1 MLIRIRLTL
10 LYTAILALTL
20 ILFGVVLYTIQ
31 DQYTL
36 NSLKRDLSLS
46 GDSLAQSISRTYLS
60 PAPSTPPPDLPSQK
74 QGGNP
79 AQNPAT
85 NPPQKPGENPA
96 PNSMGNNPPPKPIE
110 QLSGAQAFRDLRE
123 RDIMRVLDA
132 NGALFAGPFGSDE
145 VALPISAEGLQILQ
159 NQQVWWESITLN
171 GEHLLVY
178 NRPLVS
184 GGKVAFIIQA
194 ARSLTE
200 RDRSLTSLELT
211 LVIASLVTTLVAFG
225 IGWLMA
231 RVTLSPIQ
239 RITQTAQVIGSESDF
254 TRRVDYNGPKD
265 EIGQLATTF
274 NEMLSRLQDA
284 YQQVSQA
291 LKMQRN
297 FVADVSHELR
307 TPLTTVRGNLALLRR
322 TPPLPMDEQAD
333 ILSDLVEESDRLIRL
348 VNNLLVLARADAG
361 QCLGHAPLHIRPVI
375 EESER
380 QVRLIDPQRE
390 IVEVPCE
397 DLVAVGDRDALKQVL
412 LIVLDNA
419 LKYSQGK
426 ITLRAEK
433 EGTNCVIGISDEGPG
448 IEADVLPHL
457 FDRFYRGEA
466 PAAPG
471 IGLGLAIAKT
481 LVEGQGGSIAIESQL
496 GQSTQVWIRLPL
508 WSE

>member
-1 MLIRIRLTL
+1 MMLIRIRLTL

-31 DQYTL
+31 DQSTL
-36 NSLKRDLSLS
+36 NLLKRDLSLS
-46 GDSLAQSISRTYLS
+46 GDALAQSILRTYLYPNLG
-60 PAPSTPPPDLPSQK
+60 PAPHEPPPPR
-74 QGGNP
+74 
-79 AQNPAT
+79 
-85 NPPQKPGENPA
+85 
-96 PNSMGNNPPPKPIE
+96 PIE
-110 QLSGAQAFRDLRE
+110 GLSGGQAFRDFRE

-132 NGALFAGPFGSDE
+132 NGNLVAGPFGSDE
-145 VALPISAEGLQILQ
+145 SALPVSAEGLQTLQ

-184 GGKVAFIIQA
+184 DGKVAFIIQA

-200 RDRSLTSLELT
+200 RDRSLTSLGLT
-211 LVIASLVTTLVAFG
+211 LMIASLVTTLVAFG

-239 RITQTAQVIGSESDF
+239 RVTQTAQMIGSESDF
-254 TRRVDYNGPKD
+254 TRRVDYSGPQD

-284 YQQVSQA
+284 YQRVSQA
-291 LKMQRN
+291 LKMQRD

-322 TPPLPMDEQAD
+322 TPPLPVDEQTD
-333 ILSDLVEESDRLIRL
+333 ILADLVEESDRLIRL

-361 QCLGHAPLHIRPVI
+361 QCLGHEPVHIRTVI
-375 EESER
+375 EESCR
-380 QVRLIDPQRE
+380 QARPMDPERE
-390 IVEVPCE
+390 IVEVMPE
-397 DLVAVGDRDALKQVL
+397 DIVAVGDRDALKQVL

-426 ITLRAEK
+426 ITVRVGAE
-433 EGTNCVIGISDEGPG
+433 ESHCVIGVSDEGPG
-448 IEADVLPHL
+448 IDPDVLPHL
-457 FDRFYRGEA
+457 FDRFYRGDVPSA
-466 PAAPG
+466 TPG
-471 IGLGLAIAKT
+471 IGLGLSIAKT
-481 LVEGQGGSIAIESQL
+481 LIEGQGGSIAIESEA
-496 GQSTQVWIRLPL
+496 GQATQVWIRLPL
-508 WSE
+508 WSESYHTPE